1 MKKQKLLSITILCLM
16 TSFSYAQQKVY
27 KCNVNGEIVYSND
40 EKDKKCKQVE
50 MMGLNEFNPTQKNQT
65 TKENNNTFLT
75 TKAQEL
81 YPAPIPLDYVPE
93 KPAPID
99 EEAERKKA
107 YKEKVKQI
115 EQGYL
120 NIVGK
125 VLRSTGV
132 VK

>member
-1 MKKQKLLSITILCLM
+1 MKKQKLLSITILCLI

-27 KCNVNGEIVYSND
+27 KCNVNGETVYSND

-50 MMGLNEFNPTQKNQT
+50 MMGLNEFNPTQKNQVI
-65 TKENNNTFLT
+65 KDNNTFVT

-99 EEAERKKA
+99 EEAEKQKA

-125 VLRSTGV
+125 VLKSTGV
-132 VK
+132 IK